1 MVGINIKDKIGS
13 LKFTANRIT
22 ISMHVIQKTSPYFG
36 KLGMEFI
43 FAQRFIRDLLKI
55 PRRVEISNESE

>member
-55 PRRVEISNESE
+55 Y